1 MWIRTQD
8 KEVLVYANNFYIIK
22 TRGEEKYEISYF
34 DGDSFVQLGFYKSKE
49 RAIEVLDE
57 IQKLFILNVLKH
69 KGYDYKNLIY
79 DDKDT
84 LVEHLQNELDDKNME
99 IEHLKEEIKNII
111 QDRDDNFRR
120 LGDEELLWTKKNLL
134 KENLK

>member
-1 MWIRTQD
+1 MGGNTFENMETI
-8 KEVLVYANNFYIIK
+8 EVVKMVPVIINIDVDNLTNK
-22 TRGEEKYEISYF
+22 QRKCIE
-34 DGDSFVQLGFYKSKE
+34 
-49 RAIEVLDE
+49 AIEKF
-57 IQKLFILNVLKH
+57 KLETCTIPNIPKLCELLGLSSTGSPAYILNVLKH

-79 DDKDT
+79 ENKDT

-120 LGDEELLWTKKNLL
+120 LGDEELL
-134 KENLK
+134 

>member
-1 MWIRTQD
+1 MGGDTFENMETI
-8 KEVLVYANNFYIIK
+8 EVVKMVPVIVNIDVANLTNKQRKCI
-22 TRGEEKYEISYF
+22 E
-34 DGDSFVQLGFYKSKE
+34 
-49 RAIEVLDE
+49 AIEKF
-57 IQKLFILNVLKH
+57 KLETCTIPNIPKLCELLGLSSTGSPAYILNILKH

-79 DDKDT
+79 ENKDT

-120 LGDEELLWTKKNLL
+120 LGDEELL
-134 KENLK
+134 

>member
-1 MWIRTQD
+1 METIEVVKMVPVIVNIDVDNLTD
-8 KEVLVYANNFYIIK
+8 KQRKCIE
-22 TRGEEKYEISYF
+22 
-34 DGDSFVQLGFYKSKE
+34 
-49 RAIEVLDE
+49 AIEKF
-57 IQKLFILNVLKH
+57 KLETCTIPNIPKLCELLGLSSTGSPAYILNILKH

-84 LVEHLQNELDDKNME
+84 IVEHLQNELDDKNIE

-120 LGDEELLWTKKNLL
+120 LGDEELL
-134 KENLK
+134 

>member
-1 MWIRTQD
+1 METIEVVKMVPVIVNIDVDNLTD
-8 KEVLVYANNFYIIK
+8 KQRKCIEAI
-22 TRGEEKYEISYF
+22 EKFKLETCTIPNIPKLCEL
-34 DGDSFVQLGFYKSKE
+34 LGFSSTGSPAY
-49 RAIEVLDE
+49 
-57 IQKLFILNVLKH
+57 ILNILKH

-84 LVEHLQNELDDKNME
+84 IVEHLQNELDDKNME

-120 LGDEELLWTKKNLL
+120 LGDEELL
-134 KENLK
+134 